1 MVVVIIEHMFDHRD
15 IDIGLFPGESDQ
27 ALYQLTLA
35 ELEQGAD
42 HGGQPQVVPDELEEM
57 APDIYLAAVL
67 SALDRDRLTGYDLVR
82 VAQARKRLVSSLEAA
97 FYADIGEVAHSCDP
111 DSVVRK
117 ETVVEFAS
125 EELQPALCWTR
136 RRADVE
142 LGFALDLRHR
152 LAPVAESLRSGA
164 IDTQRARVIS
174 QETVGLDPA
183 PRATVVDRA
192 LEIAPGLTTGQ
203 LRARIK
209 KMCIAI
215 DPGSME
221 MNFEAGIE
229 ERRLV
234 VSANPDLTAGIAI
247 QQVDPGDAIDAE
259 KYVHGIAMGLKRAG
273 GEGRSLDQLRADVA
287 IDLLRGRTPD
297 SVPAPEKHVVVHVRA
312 GSENPQPALE
322 GDWEIPGFGPIL
334 DKVAQRMIDDADVV
348 SRRLRRQTMT
358 VRGTPMNQSRGAPS
372 QVKPGTCAPT
382 TQSACFRAAACPRRD
397 ATSTIGTAT
406 RVEGGHPVP
415 TLRHCAGGITDARTR
430 GAGDWSAPLMAI
442 TVGPAAWVTPTG
454 SIDLLE
460 QPGESSPSLA
470 GRVFPSPMLPAR
482 ELSSFNLGLCRGCP
496 QWRDRPL
503 GGPDGPAIRG
513 SRPLLLGSGDRG
525 DRPARPGALGG
536 VPAVTGQRAR

>member
-1 MVVVIIEHMFDHRD
+1 MFDHRD

-35 ELEQGAD
+35 ELEQVPD
-42 HGGQPQVVPDELEEM
+42 DGGQPQVVPDELEEM

-82 VAQARKRLVSSLEAA
+82 VAQARKRLVSSLEAE

-111 DSVVRK
+111 DSVVR
-117 ETVVEFAS
+117 EATVVEFAS

-152 LAPVAESLRSGA
+152 LARVAESLRSGA

-174 QETVGLDPA
+174 QETVGLDPD
-183 PRATVVDRA
+183 PRSTVVDRA

-221 MNFEAGIE
+221 RNFAAGIE

-234 VSANPDLTAGIAI
+234 VSPNPDLTAGIAI

-273 GEGRSLDQLRADVA
+273 GEDRSLDQLKADVA

-297 SVPAPEKHVVVHVRA
+297 SVSAPEKHVVVHVRA

-348 SRRLRRQTMT
+348 SRRLETADDDCQGHLSETESRRPNAGQARH
-358 VRGTPMNQSRGAPS
+358 VRAHYPICVFPGCRMPAEGCDIDHRHRYSRRGRTSCANLAPL
-372 QVKPGTCAPT
+372 C
-382 TQSACFRAAACPRRD
+382 RRHHRCKD
-397 ATSTIGTAT
+397 
-406 RVEGGHPVP
+406 EGGWELV
-415 TLRHCAGGITDARTR
+415 R
-430 GAGDWSAPLMAI
+430 SADGHHSWTSRLGHAY
-442 TVGPAAWVTPTG
+442 
-454 SIDLLE
+454 
-460 QPGESSPSLA
+460 
-470 GRVFPSPMLPAR
+470 RV
-482 ELSSFNLGLCRGCP
+482 
-496 QWRDRPL
+496 DRP
-503 GGPDGPAIRG
+503 P
-513 SRPLLLGSGDRG
+513 
-525 DRPARPGALGG
+525 
-536 VPAVTGQRAR
+536 